1 LLYLPLDKLMQRG
14 GADSAVPAQAVK
26 PAEQGGLPASEFAPA
41 TRARE
46 LLLGREREAR

>member
-1 LLYLPLDKLMQRG
+1 LYLPLDKLMQRTET
-14 GADSAVPAQAVK
+14 GAGANATAAAPVEQA
-26 PAEQGGLPASEFAPA
+26 GLPASEFAPA